1 MKKSVRE
8 YVSFKVNVIISKVK
22 FGCEFSVVCFGLDVE
37 FSPFK
42 FVEWCRNSKNLGY
55 GFHKENKRKIRGD

>member
-8 YVSFKVNVIISKVK
+8 YVCFKVNGIISKVK

-42 FVEWCRNSKNLGY
+42 FVEWCRNCKNIWY
-55 GFHKENKRKIRGD
+55 GFYKKIKK

>member
-8 YVSFKVNVIISKVK
+8 YVGFNENVIISKVK
-22 FGCEFSVVCFGLDVE
+22 FGCEFSVVCFGLGVE

-42 FVEWCRNSKNLGY
+42 FVEQCRNSKKIGY
-55 GFHKENKRKIRGD
+55 GCYKKN